1 MKVHVAV
8 VDQRLQDGPVALDVD
23 ALLGGSVG
31 RFSLWQSREES
42 LGGGGSVKGSLY
54 HYSINL
60 GRYGGQ
66 TMTHWFRVK

>member
-42 LGGGGSVKGSLY
+42 LGGG
-54 HYSINL
+54 
-60 GRYGGQ
+60 
-66 TMTHWFRVK
+66 